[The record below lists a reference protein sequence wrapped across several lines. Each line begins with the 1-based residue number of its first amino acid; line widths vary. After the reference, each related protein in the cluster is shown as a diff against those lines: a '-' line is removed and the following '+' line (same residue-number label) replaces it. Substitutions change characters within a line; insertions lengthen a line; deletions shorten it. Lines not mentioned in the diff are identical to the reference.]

1 MLFHFS
7 FVGQEYEQLGDSS
20 VPCGI
25 NRAYLVVPA
34 EGAWSG
40 GSLPHLA
47 PGQRHWMAGFIWNSH
62 MNLSSRT
69 CLTWTTHLEPVHLT
83 WTTHLGPLQ
92 HGGLGV
98 AKQLIWWL
106 RTPRASVPFKH
117 LSWKCQGPPWAN
129 LWGPRSH
136 FCLIWLVEP
145 VTETRPGVGRRL
157 PCLPLF
163 LATSQRTSDHFW
175 STMVLSCSVMSL
187 CDPLDCSL
195 PGSSVHGILL
205 ARILEWVAI
214 SSSRGS
220 SQPRDQTW

>member
-40 GSLPHLA
+40 GSLPYLV

-62 MNLSSRT
+62 TDLASRT

-98 AKQLIWWL
+98 ARQLIWWL

-136 FCLIWLVEP
+136 FCLIWL
-145 VTETRPGVGRRL
+145 G
-157 PCLPLF
+157 
-163 LATSQRTSDHFW
+163 RTSHW
-175 STMVLSCSVMSL
+175 
-187 CDPLDCSL
+187 
-195 PGSSVHGILL
+195 
-205 ARILEWVAI
+205 
-214 SSSRGS
+214 
-220 SQPRDQTW
+220 DQTRCEEETSMSPLVLGYFSKNFWPFLIYYGAQLLSHVSLQPSRL